1 MNIFLGKNHYYFN
14 VPACLFI
21 VQILKKFLQR
31 IHSYEDAPFLGPK
44 WYICPPPKIFL
55 WKIINIILIYLLA
68 PFIGQNFNFFF
79 KKNPADPE
87 LWDAKFLGPKQ
98 PISPN
103 ETIFQKAC

>member
-1 MNIFLGKNHYYFN
+1 MRMRHFW
-14 VPACLFI
+14 
-21 VQILKKFLQR
+21 VQNGTF
-31 IHSYEDAPFLGPK
+31 A
-44 WYICPPPKIFL
+44 PPPKIFL